1 MKGVIMNMLLPI
13 AKKETKIYHY
23 TSIAEVKGICEGEF
37 WATECHFLNDSTEF
51 QIGTEMFL
59 KVMKKHILN
68 EIAFKE
74 FKARLEYEM
83 QRYGMIEK
91 EKNDGFNY
99 YVVSF
104 CTEKDSALMWSAYA
118 GTMGYCMEF
127 DIWELANSFGE
138 DMMFHGNVV
147 YDEKEQENYI
157 EGEFKAREDRISD
170 FLSADGEKI
179 IDNTKLDVFIKE
191 IAPVCLYYNMF
202 FKRKC
207 FEGEK
212 EYRMV
217 FPGIYIKNE
226 VPRKYKPEFREKSGV
241 LIPYMVKR
249 IPNMKCLKSVVL
261 GPQNKMDIAKKG
273 LQWYFESQKMD
284 IAISESSLPLRY

>member
-13 AKKETKIYHY
+13 AKKETIIYHY
-23 TSIAEVKGICEGEF
+23 TSIAGVKGICEGEF

-104 CTEKDSALMWSAYA
+104 CTEKDSALMWSAYDCFLL
-118 GTMGYCMEF
+118 GT
-127 DIWELANSFGE
+127 L
-138 DMMFHGNVV
+138 
-147 YDEKEQENYI
+147 
-157 EGEFKAREDRISD
+157 
-170 FLSADGEKI
+170 
-179 IDNTKLDVFIKE
+179 
-191 IAPVCLYYNMF
+191 
-202 FKRKC
+202 
-207 FEGEK
+207 
-212 EYRMV
+212 
-217 FPGIYIKNE
+217 
-226 VPRKYKPEFREKSGV
+226 
-241 LIPYMVKR
+241 
-249 IPNMKCLKSVVL
+249 
-261 GPQNKMDIAKKG
+261 
-273 LQWYFESQKMD
+273 
-284 IAISESSLPLRY
+284 